1 MLQIAI
7 CDDDQRDLKRLE
19 LILEKIMEKYSIR
32 YNIVAY
38 DSGEEL
44 LKSQDMFHLIFLD
57 IRMEKM
63 DGIEIGKKIYR
74 RNRNV
79 KVIFQTHYGEYFGD
93 AVNKSHAF
101 AFLKKPLSEAAVEM
115 QIREFFETKESV
127 QEIWMEFRHINYL
140 SEKNNL
146 EKEILKL
153 PIRDIFY
160 FEYLKRERNVK
171 VVTERG
177 IFSYSEVMNLLEKR
191 MRPFGFEICSRG
203 ILVNMDKIQ
212 RIKGHNILLCNN
224 NIIPLSQRRTVYFKE
239 RMNEFTHDSFIGNY
253 E

>member
-7 CDDDQRDLKRLE
+7 CDDDQRDLKKLK
-19 LILEKIMEKYSIR
+19 LILEKIMEKYSIH
-32 YNIVAY
+32 YNIVIY

-44 LKSQDMFHLIFLD
+44 LESQNIFHLIFLD
-57 IRMEKM
+57 IRMGKM

-74 RNRNV
+74 KNRNV
-79 KVIFQTHYGEYFGD
+79 RVIFQTHYKEYFGD

-101 AFLKKPLSEAAVEM
+101 AFLKKPLNEALVEE
-115 QIREFFETKESV
+115 QVREYFETKESI
-127 QEIWMEFRHINYL
+127 QEIWMEFRHVNYL
-140 SEKNNL
+140 SEKKNL
-146 EKEILKL
+146 EKEIMKL
-153 PIRDIFY
+153 PIRDIYY
-160 FEYLKRERNVK
+160 FEYVKRERNVK

-177 IFSYSEVMNLLEKR
+177 CFFYSEVMNILEKK
-191 MRPFGFEICSRG
+191 MKPFGFEICSRG

-212 RIKGHNILLCNN
+212 RIKGHSILLCNDN
-224 NIIPLSQRRTVYFKE
+224 VIPLSQRRTLYFKE